1 MSSLASDPY
10 DSDDESSDNDG
21 AGDDSGMN
29 HAQPSQESTVLRD
42 RTNTETLSVNGGDE
56 AVTVSKKMKLARG
69 PTSTKKHSKVASK
82 EKSSLDA
89 ADVVNSLSETN
100 KLLQQ
105 MYRRMD
111 KYEERMR
118 RIEDKIDGQSSC
130 PSSSGS
136 TPARKRSKEV
146 PLEVRV
152 GLLKTSTCTC
162 IYM

>member
-1 MSSLASDPY
+1 M
-10 DSDDESSDNDG
+10 
-21 AGDDSGMN
+21 
-29 HAQPSQESTVLRD
+29 
-42 RTNTETLSVNGGDE
+42 
-56 AVTVSKKMKLARG
+56 
-69 PTSTKKHSKVASK
+69 
-82 EKSSLDA
+82 DA
-89 ADVVNSLSETN
+89 ADIVDSLSETN
-100 KLLQQ
+100 ELLQQ